1 MGGVPGLRL
10 IFRSGAVG
18 VEEEMTFAVGRV
30 WENGRKIKK
39 SIRWD
44 FCKENGYIYRRN
56 PVVDF
61 LKTNPLIPLVMKK
74 YPTNEIK
81 NIVLLG
87 ASGAGKTTLAEAMAY
102 EGRVV
107 DRRGSVE
114 TENTLSDY
122 TDIEHQHRR
131 SIFSTVLYTEFNGYK
146 LNVLDTPGADDFCGA
161 LFSSFKVADVG
172 VMLLNAQSGFEVGT
186 EIQARYARRH
196 EKPVI
201 AAVNQLDAEKANWE
215 QTVEELR
222 ANSEAPIVVVQY
234 PVNPGPGFDSFVDV
248 LMMKMYRFT
257 GDSGQREELP
267 IPLEEMERAREL
279 NKALVEAAAENDEA
293 LMELYFEKGTLTQ
306 DEMRSGIKLGL
317 AKRDLVPLFCLSAK
331 RDIGVKRL
339 MEFVINVAPGPL
351 KAPNFRLVGG
361 GDVQADAG
369 GPVSIFVF
377 KTAVEP
383 HLGEVAFFRVI
394 SGTLTEGMELTNMTT
409 GNREKIGQIFVSA
422 GRNRTKVAELCA
434 GDIGCTVKL
443 RATRVNHTLNGP
455 GAEWRINLI
464 GFPKPRFRT
473 AVRAKNSAE
482 EEKLGELLIR
492 ATYEDP
498 SIGVEY
504 SKELRQTILSGQGE
518 HHLNILKAQLAGT
531 HRIEVEYLTPRVPYR
546 ETITRTAAA
555 AYRHKKQSG
564 GAGQFG
570 EVALVI
576 EPYTEGMAAPTK
588 YRIDG
593 HELAV
598 NVKSTEEV
606 DLEWGGKLVFC
617 SAIVG
622 GAIDAR
628 FLPAIMKGIMEKMEE
643 GPLTGSY
650 ARDIRVVVYDGKM
663 HPVDSNEISFKLA
676 GRNAFREAFRGA
688 GAQIMEPIYR
698 VEVLVP
704 SDKLGDVMSD
714 LQNRR
719 AVIEGMTSE
728 KGFETLT
735 ARVPLAEMNRYS
747 TSLSSLTAGRAT
759 YTMTFD
765 GYEQVPAEV
774 QDKLLKAY
782 AAASAAEGEE

>member
-1 MGGVPGLRL
+1 
-10 IFRSGAVG
+10 
-18 VEEEMTFAVGRV
+18 
-30 WENGRKIKK
+30 
-39 SIRWD
+39 
-44 FCKENGYIYRRN
+44 
-56 PVVDF
+56 
-61 LKTNPLIPLVMKK
+61 MKK

-267 IPLEEMERAREL
+267 IPPEEMERAREL

-306 DEMRSGIKLGL
+306 DDMRSGIKLGL

-782 AAASAAEGEE
+782 AAVSAAEGEE